1 MYSFISKGRVAK
13 KSPEQKPTKREGPV
27 PADRA
32 RKLILEHRAYEGMR
46 VLGHL
51 DLSRQRDLYELPEH
65 LTCESLDISDCV
77 NLTTLPAGLHV
88 TYWIEVAGC
97 GITGLPSGHGFSL
110 LWRGVSVTDRIAFEP
125 QSMTGQDILQLDN
138 AELRR
143 VLIERIGY
151 EKFIEQVGGLVK
163 DKDTDPGGD
172 RQLVQVP
179 FDDDEPLVVLK
190 VTCPSTGRIYVARVP
205 PYMHSCRQAAAWMA
219 GFDNPNDYQPLVET

>member
-1 MYSFISKGRVAK
+1 MYSFISKGRVPK
-13 KSPEQKPTKREGPV
+13 KSPEQKPTKSEGPI
-27 PADRA
+27 PAERA

-51 DLSRQRDLYELPEH
+51 DLSRQHDLYELPED

-77 NLTTLPAGLHV
+77 NLTGLPQGLHV

-97 GITGLPSGHGFSL
+97 GITGLPSGHGFAL

-143 VLIERIGY
+143 VMIERIGY
-151 EKFIEQVGGLVK
+151 ETFTEQVGGLVK
-163 DKDTDPGGD
+163 DRDSDPGGE

-190 VTCPSTGRIYVARVP
+190 VTCPSTGRIYVLRVP
-205 PYMHSCRQAAAWMA
+205 PYMRTCKQAAAWIA
-219 GFDNPNDYQPLVET
+219 GFDNPNDYQPLVEA